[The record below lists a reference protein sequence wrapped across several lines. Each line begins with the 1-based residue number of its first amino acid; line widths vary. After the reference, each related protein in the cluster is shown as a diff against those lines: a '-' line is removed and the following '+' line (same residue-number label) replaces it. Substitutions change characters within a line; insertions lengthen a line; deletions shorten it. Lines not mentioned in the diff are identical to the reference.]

1 MRRMYPGRVRN
12 ARKGLFGRL
21 LGSGEYWLEIDPRR
35 LLGNEKDA
43 DFRAAF
49 RRVGDRLQ
57 RSFQGSPIA
66 GALQKSARELI
77 KYEAAALRMRGS
89 DGPVG
94 GDVEMRRQ
102 ARAIASFAPYADQ
115 LITEWGEDC
124 GALLASVAALV
135 PGDDGEADGVGFQAR
150 LIDMAG
156 SLEFLDDLLAR
167 VLDWHQEPYSVRPGG
182 RIAGR
187 VKNNLL
193 AISRLSEEEARR
205 RPGRLV
211 LPSASKL
218 SVDDAVARYFAG
230 TPLVTLLA
238 AKVPVRISQ
247 KKLSESGVIEARI
260 GHGKSQLMENFVG
273 KLLSLPDPP
282 AMVLMD
288 SQGDL
293 IASIS
298 RLKVFAPGRR
308 LAKRLIVVDPRDP
321 VAMNIFD
328 VPLKRMAGYGRI
340 KEMQLRNRAR
350 ALIERIFTSLLSAEM
365 TQTQG
370 LVEGF
375 LADVMMAMPGAT
387 MQTLRDILREPE
399 AFMEEIAK
407 VGGDAAD
414 FLSNE
419 FMSGQYRPTRRQ
431 LLRRVWG
438 ILQSPLRDMVCA
450 PETRLDVGLELQRG
464 AIIIVDTSK
473 EYLEADGSAL
483 FGKFMLAAIEMAAH
497 ERAALPAS
505 KRRPT
510 VVLID
515 ESHEYFGT
523 AGEVEELIITARKYK
538 IGVFFAF
545 QKHDQLPAGMEGVVG
560 GQVGTKLIGAVS
572 SKDAGKLADDM
583 GVPAES
589 MTRLRQDK
597 RRSEWMLHV
606 RGLTD
611 SAVKIEIPIG
621 SLNRSPRMS
630 EREWDEVL
638 ARNRAR
644 YGAPEVTVQ
653 EPVVTPVLDPGDD
666 DDWRS

>member
-12 ARKGLFGRL
+12 GRKGVFARL
-21 LGSGEYWLEIDPRR
+21 LSTGEHWLETDPRR
-35 LLGNEKDA
+35 LLGNDNGA
-43 DFRAAF
+43 DFSAAF
-49 RRVGDRLQ
+49 RRVSARLQ
-57 RSFQGSPIA
+57 RSFKGSPIA
-66 GALQKSARELI
+66 VALQKSAREFI
-77 KYEAAALRMRGS
+77 KYEAAGLRLRTS
-89 DGPVG
+89 DGSVG

-102 ARAIASFAPYADQ
+102 ARAIASFAPYAETV
-115 LITEWGEDC
+115 IAEWGEDC
-124 GALLASVAALV
+124 EALFARVAELV
-135 PGDDGEADGVGFQAR
+135 PGNDGERDGVSYRAR
-150 LIDMAG
+150 LIDLAG
-156 SLEFLDDLLAR
+156 TLDFLDELLE
-167 VLDWHQEPYSVRPGG
+167 LILGWHQEPYSVRPGG

-218 SVDDAVARYFAG
+218 SVADAVARYFGG

-238 AKVPVRISQ
+238 AKVPVHISQ
-247 KKLSESGVIEARI
+247 KKLFESGVIEARI
-260 GHGKSQLMENFVG
+260 GHGKSQLLENFVG
-273 KLLSLPDPP
+273 MLLSLPDPP

-298 RLKVFAPGRR
+298 RLKVFAPGGR

-340 KEMQLRNRAR
+340 KEIQLRNRAR
-350 ALIERIFTSLLSAEM
+350 ALVERIFTSLLSAEM

-370 LVEGF
+370 LVERF
-375 LADVMMAMPGAT
+375 LADVMLTMPGAT

-483 FGKFMLAAIEMAAH
+483 FGKFMLAAIEMAVH

-510 VVLID
+510 IVLID

-523 AGEVEELIITARKYK
+523 AGEVEDLIITARKYK
-538 IGVFFAF
+538 VGVFFAF

-583 GVPAES
+583 GLPAEC

-597 RRSEWMLHV
+597 RKSEWMLHV
-606 RGLTD
+606 RGVTD
-611 SAVKIEIPIG
+611 SAVKVEIPIG
-621 SLNRSPRMS
+621 SLNKSPRMS
-630 EREWDEVL
+630 EREWEQVL

-653 EPVVTPVLDPGDD
+653 EPAVKLVLDDGG